1 MWKLILV
8 ASLLA
13 LADGAALVRFINT
26 VPTRT
31 SNPSVN
37 AGATAGATALTGRL
51 TGIPA
56 VTGAALVDYPSYNLI
71 SDRVGL
77 NYYATSGTGYA
88 SPTVVW
94 TTFLESSDVLTTT
107 TTTATSPYYWHYAM
121 PALRGYHALAT
132 GATPTEAA
140 ATDKPLGTLVATGN
154 TVKNADVPVD
164 QWDQYD
170 QTRLRADGVGLY
182 LSFAAGQYRLEA
194 YGVMADSTNLISS
207 VANKFT
213 ASASTFTFEDNKVYT
228 IVAYG
233 NAAFDAAIAYTGAN
247 VKLALLEESVAATTF
262 GKAALRFFHAVQ
274 AESANS
280 IDVYLG
286 DMFVANKKIA
296 SSIAFGTVSS
306 YVDVSP
312 SIEVEL
318 QVGVAGSVP
327 RQLGS
332 GTPVKRDVRAGS
344 RLTVICAQNNLV
356 SSATSNP
363 VFCRGI
369 PSRAVAYVRLLN
381 DFAGQKS
388 VVQGKFFPQKLSE
401 TPISLWASY
410 DVPHGDQVY
419 EQSQV
424 MADSVFTNHPATSE
438 GLYPVVKNVAAGT
451 VSGYG
456 EVFVPLPIMDFA
468 IRWVIGTTY
477 DALFLATTAA
487 TNILSITT
495 STAGNKS
502 PASPVSAAQTHFFFA
517 PMLKR
522 VHFLIKTNGDATL
535 SGSYAKVRNVNP
547 FVVLPA
553 TATRTF
559 AASTDSKTVTPAY
572 VGSIDEYVE
581 PGQYYTIFA
590 YPAKTASTV
599 ETAAAT
605 RYDTTLT
612 LPVTAYQDA
621 AIARFAIRL
630 DHTQGVV
637 ATASTVGIGATI
649 TAGKG
654 LLSFVPFFRREAGAV
669 ITAQEFKDATSVILK
684 QGTIDVQTITMTS
697 YGKNRAFVMRS
708 TTGDTT
714 ADDVA
719 DSPATLA
726 AVTAQTT
733 ADANGDAAYIAV
745 TNGTYTLSYTLA
757 GSTCYTTVPT
767 GQTITITDQTITDLF
782 VLNTFGCLENSDDKT
797 LLSVVTA
804 VRSSAAATG
813 HSPTTKRSV
822 ETEAAVPLYNSASA
836 SGSSFLLALAA
847 LVLAMFAF

>member
-31 SNPSVN
+31 SNPSVSCS
-37 AGATAGATALTGRL
+37 ATAASVTGRL
-51 TGIPA
+51 TGIPIASA
-56 VTGAALVDYPSYNLI
+56 VEGAYPSYNLV

-94 TTFLESSDVLTTT
+94 TTLLENSDVL
-107 TTTATSPYYWHYAM
+107 TTATSPYYWHYAM
-121 PALRGYHALAT
+121 PALRGYHGLAT
-132 GATPTEAA
+132 GATAAFTETA
-140 ATDKPLGTLVATGN
+140 ATDKPLGLLSTTGN
-154 TVKNADVPVD
+154 TVKGAAVAVD
-164 QWDQYD
+164 QWDMYD

-194 YGVMADSTNLISS
+194 YGVMADATNSISQ

-233 NAAFDAAIAYTGAN
+233 NAAFDATIAYTGAN

-286 DMFVANKKIA
+286 DMFVAGKKIA

-306 YVDVSP
+306 YTDVSP
-312 SIEVEL
+312 SVEVEL

-381 DFAGQKS
+381 DFAAQKS

-410 DVPHGDQVY
+410 DVPHGDQTY

-438 GLYPVVKNVAAGT
+438 GLYPVIKNVAAGT

-468 IRWVIGTTY
+468 IRWVVAASY
-477 DALFLATTAA
+477 DAGFTATTSGAGA
-487 TNILSITT
+487 LTIAET
-495 STAGNKS
+495 TAGGKS
-502 PASPVSAAQTHFFFA
+502 PASPAAATYTHFFFA

-535 SGSYAKVRNVNP
+535 AGKFAKVRNANP

-559 AASTDSKTVTPAY
+559 AASTDSKTVTPGYAAT
-572 VGSIDEYVE
+572 IDEYVE

-590 YPAKTASTV
+590 YPSKSYGSAEAVAKT
-599 ETAAAT
+599 
-605 RYDTTLT
+605 RFDKDLT
-612 LPVTAYQDA
+612 LPVTAFQDS

-630 DHTQGVV
+630 DHTH
-637 ATASTVGIGATI
+637 ATTGIQKSI
-649 TAGKG
+649 DSGKG
-654 LLSFVPFFRREAGAV
+654 LVAFVPFFNRENGAGV
-669 ITAQEFKDATSVILK
+669 ITNQDFTGATVVFK
-684 QGTIDVQTITMTS
+684 QGTTDVQTVAAASMAT
-697 YGKNRAFVMRS
+697 YGKYRTFTMYSS
-708 TTGDTT
+708 TGPVN
-714 ADDVA
+714 ADDA
-719 DSPATLA
+719 ANSPATLVGN
-726 AVTAQTT
+726 AVQ
-733 ADANGDAAYIAV
+733 ADADKNGDAAYIAV
-745 TNGTYTLSYTLA
+745 TNGTYTLAFTA
-757 GSTCYTTVPT
+757 GAATCYATAPT
-767 GQTITITDQTITDLF
+767 GQTITVTDQTITDIF
-782 VLNTFGCLENSDDKT
+782 VLNTFGCLEGTGGTDTTQLS
-797 LLSVVTA
+797 LLTA

-813 HSPTTKRSV
+813 HSPTKRSV
-822 ETEAAVPLYNSASA
+822 ETVEAAVPLYNSASV